1 MSANDNP
8 ITLAQHVVKA
18 AVETFCP
25 PVAGEA
31 TKPDH
36 NGITNAAWI
45 LARVAV
51 ALQIADEVDRAMGIL
66 RNRWPRR

>member
-1 MSANDNP
+1 MSTNDNP
-8 ITLAQHVVKA
+8 ITLATHVVKA

-25 PVAGEA
+25 PVGGEA

-36 NGITNAAWI
+36 NGVTNAAWI

-51 ALQIADEVDRAMGIL
+51 QLHLADEVDRAMGIL
-66 RNRWPRR
+66 RNRR